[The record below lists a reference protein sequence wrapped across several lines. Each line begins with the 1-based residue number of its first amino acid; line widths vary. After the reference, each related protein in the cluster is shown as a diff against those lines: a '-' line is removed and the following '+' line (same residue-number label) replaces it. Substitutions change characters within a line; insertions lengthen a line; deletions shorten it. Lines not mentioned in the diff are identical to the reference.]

1 MSKRKIDLPPN
12 FPMTKPDGSPSQAT
26 VAVMQEIA
34 KMLRDLE
41 ARIEALEP

>member
-1 MSKRKIDLPPN
+1 MARKIDLAPI
-12 FPMTKPDGSPSQAT
+12 QAPIVDDKGRLT
-26 VAVMQEIA
+26 NDARAIFQEIA